1 MVNLQKLDTIAV
13 ICMSIL
19 GLVFFIMSISV
30 FKNLDASCPSSM
42 LRDGWALIQA
52 LGACMI
58 TAGIAYFAC
67 AIVGGKCYTE
77 IETTRTTEVYL
88 GIFGVFSLVIVGLC
102 AGMLKQYGDLSDDD
116 KNECDDD
123 SNTTKRLT
131 TFVTIMASLGVV
143 FTVSMLIKTHL
154 EENSLLAALK

>member
-42 LRDGWALIQA
+42 LRDG
-52 LGACMI
+52 
-58 TAGIAYFAC
+58 
-67 AIVGGKCYTE
+67 CYTE